1 MEAIKHQRKF
11 LITTTGCF
19 NTGSSAITHLLS
31 EMDGVC
37 CKTGTYE
44 LRLLY
49 DPDCI
54 SDLEC
59 HLIENP
65 HRQNTSN
72 AIVRFKKF
80 IDFNSNRL
88 TNYHYEQMCDGHF
101 REISY
106 DYIRAI
112 SEFCYRACSH
122 IDIYNKGFFPWVLNR
137 VYQKIIFSLYDR
149 IPPRFLP
156 FSVIGNQKLYAGT
169 FDRSKFLE
177 ATRHYMGQI
186 LSYMNPS
193 DKDTI
198 IIDQL
203 LPPTNIER
211 YARYLPSDYELKTFV
226 VERDPRDLYVT
237 CKYLIKTNIIPC
249 QSPDVFCQ
257 WFLWTRRQ
265 CQLQPDS
272 DAWMRVRFE
281 DLIYDYENTRQ
292 KIIRF
297 CGLEGRACSKKGQIF
312 NPYLSLNNT
321 QVWYRYPKSLKEVEY
336 IQEHLKD
343 YCYNF
348 DIYDLKPDFK
358 EGKMFDC

>member
-1 MEAIKHQRKF
+1 
-11 LITTTGCF
+11 
-19 NTGSSAITHLLS
+19 
-31 EMDGVC
+31 MDGVC

>member
-106 DYIRAI
+106 DYIREI

-193 DKDTI
+193 DRDTI

-211 YARYLPSDYELKTFV
+211 YARYLPSDYKLKTFV